1 MGKLGI
7 VSNSIVYIYGEY
19 TYSQNTAK
27 NQTTLTTKVILT
39 CYGGGAGYDTFTGG
53 VQIGGNFYSGT
64 AKNINLAAAGT
75 YVLYS
80 RTDTFT
86 HNDDGSFPSGWGL
99 QFNCGN
105 AGAYSYSSHI
115 YLHSVIP
122 KIPRISSITNTTST
136 SNRLE
141 FGNSVDFEISRF
153 SNSYTHDLTFKVDGT
168 TYTIGTDL
176 DTSASYIFGIDLIE
190 KFINTDVP
198 TITVTCTTKN
208 GDTTIGTSNTT
219 VYLSVP
225 SSYVPTCSL
234 VLSDAGSVPSEW
246 GVYVK
251 TKSKIKGIITAIG
264 SAGSTISNY
273 NSAANNQIFTTQE
286 FTTSELTS
294 TGEMVVNSTVTD
306 SRGRQASD
314 SKSVNVI
321 DYWTPSI
328 STYSIARCDSDGT
341 LNEDGTYGKVIVKYS
356 IAPIENHNT
365 KSLVVKYGDVT
376 KTFTL
381 ENYNGTYESTEYFT
395 DLATNSSHVFE
406 IYICDYFNSDIKFTF
421 TMTPSYCTI
430 SKLAGGKGV
439 TFGQVA
445 IEEGFHNYMDSHF
458 HNKANFLNGAF
469 IKNKEVALKED
480 IKDDIYSEDEIVTNK
495 KWLGK
500 PVYRKVYI
508 LDSMPTTSGKQ
519 FEHGVDNLDYLVDLR
534 GVMKRTYASGVFSQM
549 VFPYANSGGN
559 MNISI
564 QEATLIDISTT
575 IDRSAFNGVVVFE
588 YTKTT
593 DIAE

>member
-39 CYGGGAGYDTFTGG
+39 CYGGGAGYDTFNGG
-53 VQIGGNFYSGT
+53 VQIGGNFYSGS
-64 AKNINLAAAGT
+64 AININLAAAGT

-273 NSAANNQIFTTQE
+273 NSTANNQTFTTQE

-314 SKSVNVI
+314 SKTVNVI

-328 STYSIARCDSDGT
+328 STYSIARCDADGT

-445 IEEGFHNYMDSHF
+445 IEEGFNCYMDADF
-458 HNKANFLNGAF
+458 KNALTKNG
-469 IKNKEVALKED
+469 KEVALKED
-480 IKDDIYSEDEIVTNK
+480 VEKIYSTTETKTNK
-495 KWLGK
+495 VWIDGK
-500 PVYRKVYI
+500 PIYRKTFT
-508 LDSMPTTSGKQ
+508 STTNEQ
-519 FEHGVDNLDYLVDLR
+519 NFNIAHGVSIDTVVAIDGYYRMWNTTWFRLGCTYYLGNIEYLTALRISGDNIEVSLGGWINR
-534 GVMKRTYASGVFSQM
+534 
-549 VFPYANSGGN
+549 NSD
-559 MNISI
+559 MI
-564 QEATLIDISTT
+564 THVT
-575 IDRSAFNGVVVFE
+575 IE

-593 DIAE
+593 D